1 MLNISRP
8 YLIGLLESGKISFRK
23 VGRHR
28 RIKFEDLMDYKRRDD
43 LSRRTAADKLAELT
57 EDLDLY

>member
-1 MLNISRP
+1 
-8 YLIGLLESGKISFRK
+8 LLESGSISFRK

-43 LSRRTAADKLAELT
+43 LSRRTAADELAELT

>member
-1 MLNISRP
+1 VSAGP
-8 YLIGLLESGKISFRK
+8 KD
-23 VGRHR
+23 VGR

-43 LSRRTAADKLAELT
+43 LSRGTAADKLAELT